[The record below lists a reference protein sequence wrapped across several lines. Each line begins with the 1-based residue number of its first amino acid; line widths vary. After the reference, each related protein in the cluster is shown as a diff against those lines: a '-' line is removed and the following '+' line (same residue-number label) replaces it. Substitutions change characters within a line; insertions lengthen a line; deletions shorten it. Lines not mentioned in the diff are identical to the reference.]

1 MDRAPLALMTAGE
14 TRGGGNA
21 HTVSQRY
28 FTFIGHPSFMSN
40 RLVRS
45 KNAFGVFILFLS
57 LF

>member
-1 MDRAPLALMTAGE
+1 MTAGE

-21 HTVSQRY
+21 YKVSQRY
-28 FTFIGHPSFMSN
+28 FTFIGHPSFMTN

-45 KNAFGVFILFLS
+45 KNAFGAFILFLS